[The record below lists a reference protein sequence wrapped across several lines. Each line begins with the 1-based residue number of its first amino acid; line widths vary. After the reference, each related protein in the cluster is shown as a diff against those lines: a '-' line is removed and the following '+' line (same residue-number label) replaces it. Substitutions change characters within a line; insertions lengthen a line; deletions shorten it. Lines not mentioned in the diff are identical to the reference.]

1 MYQEKSGV
9 QLMNR
14 HRMVSAAIGVVAAA
28 MVIGGCSSSSTSS
41 NAGGGPTP
49 SSSGP
54 TPSSSG
60 SSSGGGN
67 TTTAAYNAAF
77 DKIVNPSTKTG
88 GTLNLLTDADCDSWD
103 PQRTYYGWCWNM
115 QRLFTRS
122 LIGYQV
128 LNGAKFTLAPDLAT
142 DMGTHNA
149 NFTQWTYTLKPGL
162 KFSTGAPITP
172 KDVKYGVE
180 RLFAT
185 DVINGGPSSY
195 FIQGIAHPK
204 SYAGP
209 YKSGDLSTITT
220 TANTITFNLS
230 GPNADFNYL
239 MAMAASAP
247 VPYRTEGGPGFTGAT
262 YTKHPVASGPF
273 MIKSYTPNKSV
284 IFVRNPNW
292 TQASDTIRHPLVNEV
307 DLTVDTSD
315 SDIDQK
321 LAAGTADANA
331 SNTVQAQFQA
341 KILTNPTLKA
351 NADDPVTAFTR
362 YAAIMPSVI
371 PNADCRKAIMY
382 AWDKAGFIR
391 AYGGAVSGV
400 PAGGMAPPGI
410 SGYKAGFDPFPSGAD
425 NTGDVAMAKQELTK
439 CGKPNGFSTKL
450 AYGTPSGHAAA
461 AFAVEQA
468 ALAKVGIQV
477 TAATQDSSSY
487 YSTWIGS
494 PQNIKNQGIGIA
506 FAGWGADFP
515 TGVGFFQSITNGNSI
530 LPTGNSNYAS
540 LNDPTVNKVLD
551 EAPAGKATETD
562 WESLN
567 SAIAQSATYLP
578 IYYGK
583 DLYYRN
589 PRMTNVTCDTAL
601 AFGIYDFVNAGVS

>member
-1 MYQEKSGV
+1 V

-14 HRMVSAAIGVVAAA
+14 HRKVSAAIGIAAA
-28 MVIGGCSSSSTSS
+28 AAIMISGCSSSTSS
-41 NAGGGPTP
+41 NSGGSTP
-49 SSSGP
+49 SSGA
-54 TPSSSG
+54 
-60 SSSGGGN
+60 SSSGGGAN
-67 TTTAAYNAAF
+67 TATAAYNAAY

-88 GTLNLLTDADCDSWD
+88 GTLNLLTSADCDSWD

-115 QRLFTRS
+115 QRLFSRS

-128 LNGAKFTLAPDLAT
+128 LNGSKFTLAPDLAT

-149 NFTQWTYTLKPGL
+149 KFTQWTYTLKPGIKWSNGTAL
-162 KFSTGAPITP
+162 TP
-172 KDVKYGVE
+172 KDIKYGVE

-195 FIQGIAHPK
+195 FISGIAHPK

-247 VPYRTEGGPGFTGAT
+247 VPYKVEGGPGFTGAT
-262 YTKHPVASGPF
+262 YTKHPLATGPF
-273 MIKSYTPNKSV
+273 MIKSYTPNKGIV
-284 IFVRNPNW
+284 FVRNPYW
-292 TQASDTIRHPLVNEV
+292 SQSTDTIRHPLVNEV
-307 DLTVDTSD
+307 DLTVDTD
-315 SDIDQK
+315 PVDIDKK
-321 LAAGTADANA
+321 LAAGTADAIAND
-331 SNTVQAQFQA
+331 TVQAEFQA

-351 NADDPVTAFTR
+351 SADDPVTPFDR

-371 PNADCRKAIMY
+371 PNVDCRRAVMY

-391 AYGGAVSGV
+391 AYGGAVAGV

-410 SGYKAGFDPFPSGAD
+410 PGYNASFNPYSSGAA
-425 NTGDVAMAKQELTK
+425 NTGDDVKAKQELAA

-477 TAATQDSSSY
+477 TAAPQDSSSY

-494 PQNIKNQGIGIA
+494 PQNLKNQGIGIA

-515 TGVGFFQSITNGNSI
+515 TGVGFFQSITNGNAI

-540 LNDPTVNKVLD
+540 LNNPTVNAVLD
-551 EAPAGKATETD
+551 KAPAGNATEAD

-567 SAIAQSATYLP
+567 NAIAQSATYLP
-578 IYYGK
+578 ILYGK

-589 PRMTNVTCDTAL
+589 PRLTNVTCDTAL
-601 AFGIYDFVNAGVS
+601 AFGIYDFVNVGVS

>member
-1 MYQEKSGV
+1 
-9 QLMNR
+9 MNR
-14 HRMVSAAIGVVAAA
+14 HRMVSAAIGVAAAAA
-28 MVIGGCSSSSTSS
+28 MVISGCSSSTSS
-41 NAGGGPTP
+41 NNGGSAP
-49 SSSGP
+49 SSGA
-54 TPSSSG
+54 SSG
-60 SSSGGGN
+60 GGGGN
-67 TTTAAYNAAF
+67 TTPAAFNAAY
-77 DKIVNPSTKTG
+77 DKTVNPSTKTG
-88 GTLNLLTDADCDSWD
+88 GTLNLLTASDCDSWD

-115 QRLFTRS
+115 QRLFSRS

-128 LNGAKFTLAPDLAT
+128 LNGNKFTLAPDLAT
-142 DMGTHNA
+142 NMGTHNA
-149 NFTQWTYTLKPGL
+149 NFTQWTYTLKPGI
-162 KFSTGAPITP
+162 KWSNGTAVTP
-172 KDVKYGVE
+172 KDIKYGVE

-195 FIQGIAHPK
+195 FISGIAHPK

-247 VPYRTEGGPGFTGAT
+247 VPYKTEGGPGFTGAN
-262 YTKHPVASGPF
+262 YTKHPMSTGPF

-284 IFVRNPNW
+284 VFVRNPYW
-292 TQASDTIRHPLVNEV
+292 SQSTDTIRHPLVNQV
-307 DLTVDTSD
+307 DLTVDTD
-315 SDIDQK
+315 PVDIDKK

-331 SNTVQAQFQA
+331 SDTVQAEFQA
-341 KILTNPTLKA
+341 KILTDPTLKA
-351 NADDPVTAFTR
+351 NADDPVTPFDR
-362 YAAIMPSVI
+362 YAAIIPSVI
-371 PNADCRKAIMY
+371 PNVDCRRAIFY

-391 AYGGAVSGV
+391 AYGGAVAGV

-410 SGYKAGFDPFPSGAD
+410 PGYTASFNPYPSGSD
-425 NTGDVAMAKQELTK
+425 NTGDVAKAKQELAT
-439 CGKPNGFSTKL
+439 CGKPNGFSVKL
-450 AYGTPSGHAAA
+450 AYATPGTHAAA

-477 TAATQDSSSY
+477 TAAPQDSSSY

-494 PQNIKNQGIGIA
+494 PQNLKNQGIGIA

-515 TGVGFFQSITNGNSI
+515 TGVGFFQSITNGNAI

-551 EAPAGKATETD
+551 EAPAGKATEAD

-567 SAIAQSATYLP
+567 NAIAQSATYLP
-578 IYYGK
+578 ILYGK

-601 AFGIYDFVNAGVS
+601 AFGIYDFVNVGVS

>member
-1 MYQEKSGV
+1 
-9 QLMNR
+9 MNR
-14 HRMVSAAIGVVAAA
+14 HRLVSAAIGLAAA
-28 MVIGGCSSSSTSS
+28 AVVISGCSSSPSTSS
-41 NAGGGPTP
+41 TP
-49 SSSGP
+49 SNG
-54 TPSSSG
+54 G
-60 SSSGGGN
+60 SSSSSSSSTGSTSG
-67 TTTAAYNAAF
+67 TAAAFNAAY
-77 DKIVNPSTKTG
+77 DKVINPSTKAG
-88 GTLNLLTDADCDSWD
+88 GTLNLLTASDCDSWD

-128 LNGAKFTLAPDLAT
+128 LDGSKFTLAPDLAT

-149 NFTQWTYTLKPGL
+149 NYTQWTYTLKSGI
-162 KFSTGAPITP
+162 KWSNGTP
-172 KDVKYGVE
+172 VTPMDIKYGVE

-195 FIQGIAHPK
+195 FIQGISHPK
-204 SYAGP
+204 TYAGP

-220 TANTITFNLS
+220 TATTITFNLS

-239 MAMAASAP
+239 MAMSASAP
-247 VPYRTEGGPGFTGAT
+247 VPYKTEGGPGFTGAT
-262 YTKHPVASGPF
+262 YTKHPLATGPF
-273 MIKSYTPNKSV
+273 MIKSYTPNKSIV
-284 IFVRNPNW
+284 FVRNPYW

-307 DLTVDTSD
+307 DLTVDTNPV
-315 SDIDQK
+315 DIDQK

-331 SNTVQAQFQA
+331 SDIVQAEFQA
-341 KILTNPTLKA
+341 KILTDPTLKA
-351 NADDPVTAFTR
+351 NADDPVTPFDR

-371 PNADCRKAIMY
+371 PNVDCRRAIMY

-391 AYGGAVSGV
+391 AYGGEVAGV

-410 SGYKAGFDPFPSGAD
+410 PGYTASFNPYPSGSD
-425 NTGDVAMAKQELTK
+425 NTGNDAMAKSELAK

-450 AYGTPSGHAAA
+450 AYATPGTRAAA

-494 PQNIKNQGIGIA
+494 PANIKNQGIGIA

-515 TGVGFFQSITNGNSI
+515 TGVGFFQSITNGNAI

-540 LNDPTVNKVLD
+540 LNDPTVNGVLD
-551 EAPAGKATETD
+551 KAPAGNATETD

-567 SAIAQSATYLP
+567 NAVAQSATYLP
-578 IYYGK
+578 ILYGK

-601 AFGIYDFVNAGVS
+601 AFGIYDFVNVGVTS

>member
-1 MYQEKSGV
+1 
-9 QLMNR
+9 MNR
-14 HRMVSAAIGVVAAA
+14 HRMVSAAIGIAAA
-28 MVIGGCSSSSTSS
+28 AAIVISGCSSSTSS
-41 NAGGGPTP
+41 NSGGSTPNNSSSVGGG
-49 SSSGP
+49 S
-54 TPSSSG
+54 
-60 SSSGGGN
+60 
-67 TTTAAYNAAF
+67 TTTASFNAAY
-77 DKIVNPSTKTG
+77 DKVVNPSTKIG

-122 LIGYQV
+122 LIGYEK
-128 LNGAKFTLAPDLAT
+128 LNGTKFILAPDLAT
-142 DMGTHNA
+142 TMGTHNA
-149 NFTQWTYTLKPGL
+149 NFTQWTYTLKPGI
-162 KFSTGAPITP
+162 KWSNGTP
-172 KDVKYGVE
+172 VTPMDIKYGVE

-195 FIQGIAHPK
+195 FISGIAHPK

-209 YKSGDLSTITT
+209 YKSGDLSTIAT

-247 VPYRTEGGPGFTGAT
+247 VPYKVEGGPGFKGAT
-262 YTKHPVASGPF
+262 YTKHPLATGPF
-273 MIKSYTPNKSV
+273 MIKSYTPNKAIV
-284 IFVRNPNW
+284 FVRNPNW
-292 TQASDTIRHPLVNEV
+292 SQSTDTIRHPLVNEV

-315 SDIDQK
+315 TDIDQK
-321 LAAGTADANA
+321 LQAGTADANA
-331 SNTVQAQFQA
+331 SNIVQAEFQA
-341 KILTNPTLKA
+341 KILTDPTLKA
-351 NADDPVTAFTR
+351 NADDPVTPFDR
-362 YAAIMPSVI
+362 YAAVMPSVI
-371 PNADCRKAIMY
+371 PNVHCRKAIFY

-391 AYGGAVSGV
+391 AYGGEVAGV

-410 SGYKAGFDPFPSGAD
+410 PGYTAGFNPYPSGD
-425 NTGDVAMAKQELTK
+425 GNTGDVAKAKQELAA

-450 AYGTPSGHAAA
+450 TYATPSSRAAA

-468 ALAKVGIQV
+468 ALAKAGIQV

-515 TGVGFFQSITNGNSI
+515 TGVGFFQSITNGNAI

-540 LNDPTVNKVLD
+540 LNDPTVNAVLD
-551 EAPAGKATETD
+551 KAPAGNATPAD
-562 WESLN
+562 WKSLN
-567 SAIAQSATYLP
+567 NAIAQSATYLP
-578 IYYGK
+578 ILYGK

-589 PRMTNVTCDTAL
+589 PRMKNVTSDTAL
-601 AFGIYDFVNAGVS
+601 AFGIYDFVNVGVS

>member
-1 MYQEKSGV
+1 
-9 QLMNR
+9 MNR
-14 HRMVSAAIGVVAAA
+14 HRLVSAAIGLAAA
-28 MVIGGCSSSSTSS
+28 AVVISGCSSSPSTSS
-41 NAGGGPTP
+41 TP
-49 SSSGP
+49 SNG
-54 TPSSSG
+54 G
-60 SSSGGGN
+60 SSSSASSSTSG
-67 TTTAAYNAAF
+67 TTSGTAAAFNAAY
-77 DKIVNPSTKTG
+77 DKVINPSTKTG
-88 GTLNLLTDADCDSWD
+88 GTLNLLTASDCDSWD

-128 LNGAKFTLAPDLAT
+128 LNGSKFTLAPDLAT

-149 NFTQWTYTLKPGL
+149 NYTQWTYTLKSGL
-162 KFSTGAPITP
+162 KFSNGAPITP
-172 KDVKYGVE
+172 MDVKYGVE

-195 FIQGIAHPK
+195 FISGISHPK

-220 TANTITFNLS
+220 TATTITFNLS

-239 MAMAASAP
+239 MAMSASAP
-247 VPYRTEGGPGFTGAT
+247 VPYKTEGGTGFTGAT

-273 MIKSYTPNKSV
+273 MIQSYTPNKSIV
-284 IFVRNPNW
+284 FVRNPNW
-292 TQASDTIRHPLVNEV
+292 SQASDTIRHPLLNEV
-307 DLTVDTSD
+307 DLTIDTD
-315 SDIDQK
+315 PVDIDKK

-331 SNTVQAQFQA
+331 SDIVQAEFQTQ
-341 KILTNPTLKA
+341 ILTNPTLKA
-351 NADDPVTAFTR
+351 NADDPVTPFDR

-371 PNADCRKAIMY
+371 PNVDCRKAIMY

-391 AYGGAVSGV
+391 AYGGAVAGTA
-400 PAGGMAPPGI
+400 AGGMAPPGI
-410 SGYKAGFDPFPSGAD
+410 PGYSASFDPYPSGSD
-425 NTGDVAMAKQELTK
+425 DTGNVAMAKSELAK
-439 CGKPNGFSTKL
+439 CGQPNGFSTKL
-450 AYGTPSGHAAA
+450 AYSTPSGHAAA

-477 TAATQDSSSY
+477 TAATQDASSY

-494 PQNIKNQGIGIA
+494 PANIKNQGIGIA

-515 TGVGFFQSITNGNSI
+515 TGVGFFQSITNGNAI

-551 EAPAGKATETD
+551 EAPGGTATEAD

-567 SAIAQSATYLP
+567 NAIAQSATYLP
-578 IYYGK
+578 ILYGK

-589 PRMTNVTCDTAL
+589 PRMTNVTSDTAL
-601 AFGIYDFVNAGVS
+601 AFGIYDFVNVGVS

>member
-1 MYQEKSGV
+1 MK
-9 QLMNR
+9 R
-14 HRMVSAAIGVVAAA
+14 HRMVSAAIGIAAA
-28 MVIGGCSSSSTSS
+28 AIVISGCSSSPSSTGS
-41 NAGGGPTP
+41 TP
-49 SSSGP
+49 SNGGS
-54 TPSSSG
+54 
-60 SSSGGGN
+60 SSSGGGSA
-67 TTTAAYNAAF
+67 TTAAFNAAY

-88 GTLNLLTDADCDSWD
+88 GTLNLLSASDCDSWD

-115 QRLFTRS
+115 QRLFSRS
-122 LIGYQV
+122 LIGYQK
-128 LNGAKFTLAPDLAT
+128 LNGQKFVLAPDLAT

-149 NFTQWTYTLKPGL
+149 DFSQWTYTLKSGI
-162 KFSTGAPITP
+162 KWSNGTP
-172 KDVKYGVE
+172 VTTKDIKYGIE
-180 RLFAT
+180 RLWAT

-195 FIQGIAHPK
+195 FIQGIKAPK

-209 YKSGDLSTITT
+209 YKGGDNNVGITT
-220 TANTITFNLS
+220 TATTITFNLT

-239 MAMAASAP
+239 MAMAAASP
-247 VPYRTEGGPGFTGAT
+247 VPYKTEGGPGFTGAT
-262 YTKHPVASGPF
+262 YTKHPLATGPF
-273 MIKSYTPNKSV
+273 MIQSYTPNKSIV
-284 IFVRNPNW
+284 FVRNPNW
-292 TQASDTIRHPLVNEV
+292 SQATDTIRHPLVNQV
-307 DLTVDTSD
+307 DLTIDTD
-315 SDIDQK
+315 PVDIDKK

-331 SNTVQAQFQA
+331 SDTVQAEFQA
-341 KILTNPTLKA
+341 KILTNPSLKA
-351 NADDPVTAFTR
+351 NADDPVTPFDR

-371 PNADCRKAIMY
+371 PNVDCRRAIMY
-382 AWDKAGFIR
+382 AWDKTGFIR
-391 AYGGAVSGV
+391 AYGGAVAGV

-410 SGYKAGFDPFPSGAD
+410 PGYTSSFNPYPSGAD
-425 NTGDVAMAKQELTK
+425 NTGNVAMAKQELAK

-450 AYGTPSGHAAA
+450 AYATPGTHAAA

-515 TGVGFFQSITNGNSI
+515 TGVGFFQSITNGNAI

-540 LNDPTVNKVLD
+540 LNDPTVNAVLD
-551 EAPAGKATETD
+551 KAPAGKATEAD

-567 SAIAQSATYLP
+567 NAIAQSATYLP
-578 IYYGK
+578 ILYGK

-601 AFGIYDFVNAGVS
+601 AFGIYDFVNVGVTS

>member
-1 MYQEKSGV
+1 
-9 QLMNR
+9 MNR
-14 HRMVSAAIGVVAAA
+14 HRMVTAAFGIAVAATI
-28 MVIGGCSSSSTSS
+28 VISGCSSNSSPTSS
-41 NAGGGPTP
+41 NGGSTP
-49 SSSGP
+49 SSG
-54 TPSSSG
+54 G
-60 SSSGGGN
+60 SSSGGGTT

-77 DKIVNPSTKTG
+77 DKVVNPSTKAG

-128 LNGAKFTLAPDLAT
+128 LNGTKFTLAPDLAT
-142 DMGTHNA
+142 TMGTHNA
-149 NFTQWTYTLKPGL
+149 DFTKWTYTLKPGI
-162 KFSTGAPITP
+162 KWSNGTPVTP
-172 KDVKYGVE
+172 KDVQYGVE
-180 RLFAT
+180 RLWAT

-195 FIQGIAHPK
+195 FISGIKAPK
-204 SYAGP
+204 NYAGP
-209 YKSGDLSTITT
+209 YKDGDNNVGMTT
-220 TANTITFNLS
+220 TATTITFNLT

-247 VPYRTEGGPGFTGAT
+247 VPYKTEGGPGFTGAT
-262 YTKHPVASGPF
+262 YTKHPLATGPF

-284 IFVRNPNW
+284 IFVRNPYW
-292 TQASDTIRHPLVNEV
+292 SQATDTIRHPLVNEV

-315 SDIDQK
+315 TDIDQK
-321 LAAGTADANA
+321 LQAGTADANA

-341 KILTNPTLKA
+341 QILTNPTLKA
-351 NADDPVTAFTR
+351 NADDPLTPFDR
-362 YAAIMPSVI
+362 YAAVMPSVI
-371 PNADCRKAIMY
+371 PNVHCRRAVFY
-382 AWDKAGFIR
+382 AWDKAGFVR
-391 AYGGAVSGV
+391 AYGGAVAGV

-410 SGYKAGFDPFPSGAD
+410 SGYKAGFNPYPSGASNSGND
-425 NTGDVAMAKQELTK
+425 AMAKQELAA

-450 AYGTPSGHAAA
+450 AYATPSSHAIA

-477 TAATQDSSSY
+477 TAAPQDSSSY

-494 PQNIKNQGIGIA
+494 PANIKNQGIGIA

-515 TGVGFFQSITNGNSI
+515 TGVGFFQSITNGNAI

-540 LNDPTVNKVLD
+540 LNDPTVNAVLD
-551 EAPAGKATETD
+551 KAPAGKATEAD

-567 SAIAQSATYLP
+567 NAIAQSATYLP
-578 IYYGK
+578 ILYGK

-601 AFGIYDFVNAGVS
+601 AFGIYDFVNVGVS

>member
-1 MYQEKSGV
+1 MK
-9 QLMNR
+9 R
-14 HRMVSAAIGVVAAA
+14 HRMRSVAIGIAAVAAV
-28 MVIGGCSSSSTSS
+28 VISGCSSS
-41 NAGGGPTP
+41 P
-49 SSSGP
+49 SSSPSGAASSNGASS
-54 TPSSSG
+54 SSSG
-60 SSSGGGN
+60 AAGG
-67 TTTAAYNAAF
+67 TTTAAYNAAV
-77 DKIVNPSTKTG
+77 DNVINPSTKTG

-128 LNGAKFTLAPDLAT
+128 LDGTKFTLAPDLAT
-142 DMGTHNA
+142 NMGTHNA
-149 NFTQWTYTLKPGL
+149 DYTQWTYTLKPGL

-172 KDVKYGVE
+172 KDVQYGIE
-180 RLFAT
+180 RLWAT

-195 FIQGIAHPK
+195 FLQGIKAPK
-204 SYAGP
+204 NYAGP
-209 YKSGDLSTITT
+209 YKDGDNNVGMTT
-220 TANTITFNLS
+220 TATTITFNLT

-247 VPYRTEGGPGFTGAT
+247 VPYKTEGGTGFTGAT

-273 MIKSYTPNKSV
+273 MIQSYTPNKSV
-284 IFVRNPNW
+284 VFVRNPYW
-292 TQASDTIRHPLVNEV
+292 SQATDTIRHPLVNQV

-315 SDIDQK
+315 TDIDQK

-331 SNTVQAQFQA
+331 SNTVGAQFQA

-371 PNADCRKAIMY
+371 PNVDCRKAIMY

-391 AYGGAVSGV
+391 AYGGAVAGT

-410 SGYKAGFDPFPSGAD
+410 SGYTASFDPYPSGAGD
-425 NTGDVAMAKQELTK
+425 TGNDAMAKSELAK
-439 CGKPNGFSTKL
+439 CGQPNGFSTKL
-450 AYGTPSGHAAA
+450 AYGTPSAHAAA

-477 TAATQDSSSY
+477 TAATQDQSTY

-494 PQNIKNQGIGIA
+494 PANIKNQGIGIA

-515 TGVGFFQSITNGNSI
+515 TGVGFFQSITNGNAI

-551 EAPAGKATETD
+551 EAPSGKATEAD

-567 SAIAQSATYLP
+567 NAIAQSATYLP
-578 IYYGK
+578 IYFGK

-601 AFGIYDFVNAGVS
+601 AFGIYDFVNVGVTS

>member
-1 MYQEKSGV
+1 
-9 QLMNR
+9 MNR
-14 HRMVSAAIGVVAAA
+14 HRMVTVAFGIAVAAIT
-28 MVIGGCSSSSTSS
+28 VISGCSSNSSPTSS
-41 NAGGGPTP
+41 NGGSTP
-49 SSSGP
+49 SSG
-54 TPSSSG
+54 G
-60 SSSGGGN
+60 SSSGGGTT

-77 DKIVNPSTKTG
+77 DKVVNPSTKAG

-128 LNGAKFTLAPDLAT
+128 LNGTKFTLAPDLAT
-142 DMGTHNA
+142 TMGTHNA
-149 NFTQWTYTLKPGL
+149 DFTKWTYTLKPGI
-162 KFSTGAPITP
+162 KWSNGTPVTP
-172 KDVKYGVE
+172 KDVQYGVE
-180 RLFAT
+180 RLWAT

-195 FIQGIAHPK
+195 FISGIKAPK
-204 SYAGP
+204 NYAGP
-209 YKSGDLSTITT
+209 YKDGDNNVGMTT
-220 TANTITFNLS
+220 TATTITFNLT

-247 VPYRTEGGPGFTGAT
+247 VPYKTEGGPGFTGAT
-262 YTKHPVASGPF
+262 YTKHPLATGPF
-273 MIKSYTPNKSV
+273 MIKSYTPNKSI
-284 IFVRNPNW
+284 IFVRNPYW
-292 TQASDTIRHPLVNEV
+292 SQATDTIRHPLVNEV

-315 SDIDQK
+315 TDIDQK
-321 LAAGTADANA
+321 LQAGTADANA

-341 KILTNPTLKA
+341 QILTNPTLKA
-351 NADDPVTAFTR
+351 NADDPLTPFDR
-362 YAAIMPSVI
+362 YAAVMPSVI
-371 PNADCRKAIMY
+371 PNVHCRRAVFY
-382 AWDKAGFIR
+382 AWDKAGFVR
-391 AYGGAVSGV
+391 AYGGAVAGV

-410 SGYKAGFDPFPSGAD
+410 SGYKAGFNPYPSGASNSGND
-425 NTGDVAMAKQELTK
+425 AMAKQELAA

-450 AYGTPSGHAAA
+450 AYATPSSHAIA

-477 TAATQDSSSY
+477 TAAPQDSSSY

-494 PQNIKNQGIGIA
+494 PANIKNQGIGIA

-515 TGVGFFQSITNGNSI
+515 TGVGFFQSITNGNAI

-540 LNDPTVNKVLD
+540 LNDPTVNAVLD
-551 EAPAGKATETD
+551 KAPAGKATEAD

-567 SAIAQSATYLP
+567 NAIAQSATYLP
-578 IYYGK
+578 ILYGK

-601 AFGIYDFVNAGVS
+601 AFGIYDFVNVGVS

>member
-1 MYQEKSGV
+1 MK
-9 QLMNR
+9 R
-14 HRMVSAAIGVVAAA
+14 HRKVSAAIGIAAA
-28 MVIGGCSSSSTSS
+28 AAIVISGCSSSASST
-41 NAGGGPTP
+41 AGGSTP
-49 SSSGP
+49 SNSASSG
-54 TPSSSG
+54 
-60 SSSGGGN
+60 GGGN
-67 TTTAAYNAAF
+67 TTTAAYNAAY
-77 DKIVNPSTKTG
+77 DKIVNASTKTG
-88 GTLNLLTDADCDSWD
+88 GTLNLLASSDCDSWD

-115 QRLFTRS
+115 QRLFSRS

-128 LNGAKFTLAPDLAT
+128 VNGTKSTLAPDLAT
-142 DMGTHNA
+142 NMGTHNA
-149 NFTQWTYTLKPGL
+149 SFTQWTYTLKPGL
-162 KFSTGAPITP
+162 KWSNGTPLTP

-195 FIQGIAHPK
+195 FISGIAHPK

-220 TANTITFNLS
+220 TATTITFNLS
-230 GPNADFNYL
+230 GPNADFDYL

-247 VPYRTEGGPGFTGAT
+247 VPYKTEGGPGFTGAT
-262 YTKHPVASGPF
+262 YTKHPLATGPF
-273 MIKSYTPNKSV
+273 MIKSYTPNKGIV
-284 IFVRNPNW
+284 FVRNPYW
-292 TQASDTIRHPLVNEV
+292 SQATDTIRHPLVNEV
-307 DLTVDTSD
+307 DLTVDTD
-315 SDIDQK
+315 PVDIDKK
-321 LAAGTADANA
+321 LQAGTADAIADNA
-331 SNTVQAQFQA
+331 VQAEFQA
-341 KILTNPTLKA
+341 KILTDPTLKA
-351 NADDPVTAFTR
+351 NADDPVTPFDR
-362 YAAIMPSVI
+362 YAAVMPSVI
-371 PNADCRKAIMY
+371 PNVDCRKAIFY

-391 AYGGAVSGV
+391 AYGGAVAGV

-410 SGYKAGFDPFPSGAD
+410 SGYTASFNPYPSGAA
-425 NTGDVAMAKQELTK
+425 NTGDDVKAKQELAA
-439 CGKPNGFSTKL
+439 CGKPNGFSTKM
-450 AYGTPSGHAAA
+450 AYATPSGHATA

-477 TAATQDSSSY
+477 TAASQDGSSY

-515 TGVGFFQSITNGNSI
+515 TGVGFFQSITNGNAI

-540 LNDPTVNKVLD
+540 LNDPTVNAVLD
-551 EAPAGKATETD
+551 KAPAGKATETD

-567 SAIAQSATYLP
+567 NAIAQSATYLP
-578 IYYGK
+578 ILYGK

-601 AFGIYDFVNAGVS
+601 AFGIYDFVNVGVS

>member
-1 MYQEKSGV
+1 M

-14 HRMVSAAIGVVAAA
+14 HRMVSAAIGIAAA
-28 MVIGGCSSSSTSS
+28 AAIVISGCSSSTSNGGSTPSNSS
-41 NAGGGPTP
+41 SSSAGGA
-49 SSSGP
+49 
-54 TPSSSG
+54 
-60 SSSGGGN
+60 N
-67 TTTAAYNAAF
+67 TTTAAYNAAY

-88 GTLNLLTDADCDSWD
+88 GTLNLLTGNDCDSWD

-128 LNGAKFTLAPDLAT
+128 LNGSKFKLAPDLAT
-142 DMGTHNA
+142 TMGTHNA
-149 NFTQWTYTLKPGL
+149 NFTQWSYTLKSGIKWSNGKPV
-162 KFSTGAPITP
+162 TP
-172 KDVKYGVE
+172 MDIKYGVE

-220 TANTITFNLS
+220 TATTITFNLS

-239 MAMAASAP
+239 MAMPASAP
-247 VPYRTEGGPGFTGAT
+247 VPYKTEGGPGFTGAT
-262 YTKHPVASGPF
+262 YTKHPLATGPF
-273 MIKSYTPNKSV
+273 MIKSYTPNKGIV
-284 IFVRNPNW
+284 FVRNPYW
-292 TQASDTIRHPLVNEV
+292 SQATDTIRHPLVNEV
-307 DLTVDTSD
+307 DLTVDTD
-315 SDIDQK
+315 PVDIDKK

-331 SNTVQAQFQA
+331 SDVVQAEFQA

-351 NADDPVTAFTR
+351 SADDPVTPFDR
-362 YAAIMPSVI
+362 YAAIQSSVI
-371 PNADCRKAIMY
+371 PNVDCRKAIFY

-410 SGYKAGFDPFPSGAD
+410 PGYNASFNPYPSGAG
-425 NTGDVAMAKQELTK
+425 NTGDDVKAKQELAA
-439 CGKPNGFSTKL
+439 CGKPNGFSTKI

-477 TAATQDSSSY
+477 TAAPQDSSSY

-494 PQNIKNQGIGIA
+494 PQNLKNQGIGIA

-515 TGVGFFQSITNGNSI
+515 TGVGFFQSITNGNAI

-540 LNDPTVNKVLD
+540 LNDPTVNAVLD
-551 EAPAGKATETD
+551 KAPAGKATAAD
-562 WESLN
+562 WASLN
-567 SAIAQSATYLP
+567 NAIAQSASYLP
-578 IYYGK
+578 ILYGK

-601 AFGIYDFVNAGVS
+601 AFGIYDFVNVGVS